1 MKRIIVSL
9 IHVALVA
16 LTFLSVARGQNLDY
30 YVDSDFELLPIPP
43 ELVPYQIVP
52 LDPVPD
58 CRLEMGVEL
67 IYPQSLMSMPEPQK
81 EETLQII
88 YQRVAFEISNPEK
101 SAGLFQIDG
110 RMYHLVRIPYTGG
123 LLQDFGGGNDSLLF
137 GIYGCH
143 CFDGMYLYNDIG

>member
-1 MKRIIVSL
+1 MKKITISL
-9 IHVALVA
+9 IHVIIVA
-16 LTFLSVARGQNLDY
+16 ITFLSVIRGQNLDY

-101 SAGLFQIDG
+101 SAGLFQVDG
-110 RMYHLVRIPYTGG
+110 RMYHLVRIPYTGASNRFWG
-123 LLQDFGGGNDSLLF
+123 WE
-137 GIYGCH
+137 
-143 CFDGMYLYNDIG
+143 

>member
-9 IHVALVA
+9 IHVVLVA
-16 LTFLSVARGQNLDY
+16 LTFISVARSQNLDY

-58 CRLEMGVEL
+58 CRLEMGIEL
-67 IYPQSLMSMPEPQK
+67 IFPQAIMNMPEPQK
-81 EETLQII
+81 EETLEII

-101 SAGLFQIDG
+101 SAGLFQVDG
-110 RMYHLVRIPYTGG
+110 RMYHLVRIPYTGASTRFWG
-123 LLQDFGGGNDSLLF
+123 WE
-137 GIYGCH
+137 
-143 CFDGMYLYNDIG
+143 

>member
-9 IHVALVA
+9 IHVGLVA

-43 ELVPYQIVP
+43 ELIPYQIVP

-58 CRLEMGVEL
+58 CRLEMGIEL

-101 SAGLFQIDG
+101 SAGLFQVDG
-110 RMYHLVRIPYTGG
+110 RMYHLVRIPYTGASNRFWG
-123 LLQDFGGGNDSLLF
+123 WE
-137 GIYGCH
+137 
-143 CFDGMYLYNDIG
+143 

>member
-16 LTFLSVARGQNLDY
+16 LTFLSVARSQNLDY

-58 CRLEMGVEL
+58 CRLEMGIEL
-67 IYPQSLMSMPEPQK
+67 IYPQAIMNMPEPQK
-81 EETLQII
+81 EETLEII

-101 SAGLFQIDG
+101 SAGLFQVDG
-110 RMYHLVRIPYTGG
+110 RMYHLIRIPYTGASTNFWG
-123 LLQDFGGGNDSLLF
+123 WE
-137 GIYGCH
+137 
-143 CFDGMYLYNDIG
+143 

>member
-1 MKRIIVSL
+1 MKRITISL
-9 IHVALVA
+9 IHVIIVV
-16 LTFLSVARGQNLDY
+16 LTFVSVARGQHLDY

-58 CRLEMGVEL
+58 CRLEMGIEL
-67 IYPQSLMSMPEPQK
+67 IYPQTIMNMPEPQK

-101 SAGLFQIDG
+101 SAGLFQVDG
-110 RMYHLVRIPYTGG
+110 RMYHLVRIPYTGASNRFWG
-123 LLQDFGGGNDSLLF
+123 WE
-137 GIYGCH
+137 
-143 CFDGMYLYNDIG
+143 